1 MLFFELQVNCT
12 PEANLAASPGEERR
26 SREEWL
32 ANINDVLN
40 EGLAGKAEL
49 LFIDRVLPNGFHL
62 CAALNPT
69 KAMTAGQLTKRIAPL
84 LFESCGAK
92 DVAVRRLREVT
103 REQFVHYFEACEKKR
118 YTNFFNPLY
127 EMNLDY
133 ADNRTFQLA
142 EGRMRG
148 RRCSS
153 PPPISTSPPCSLP
166 HQAVPPWAF
175 PSRRRLPSPDNRK
188 EKTYNRYI

>member
-69 KAMTAGQLTKRIAPL
+69 KAMTAGQLTKRIW
-84 LFESCGAK
+84 K
-92 DVAVRRLREVT
+92 
-103 REQFVHYFEACEKKR
+103 
-118 YTNFFNPLY
+118 
-127 EMNLDY
+127 
-133 ADNRTFQLA
+133 
-142 EGRMRG
+142 MRG
-148 RRCSS
+148 
-153 PPPISTSPPCSLP
+153 STTT
-166 HQAVPPWAF
+166 
-175 PSRRRLPSPDNRK
+175 K
-188 EKTYNRYI
+188 K